1 MVAAV
6 DNNVTAGCSDL
17 TRKNDAI
24 RAVVGI
30 TCVFSMVGSILIIFS
45 YLCFKT
51 LRSRVRL
58 ILVHLS
64 LMDFLVAFSNFAGDV
79 ANFDQYYFNSSVNN
93 TMPCSS
99 PLPLLPSNNTSSV
112 VKGLCVGQAVVALY
126 STLSSV
132 LWTTSLAV
140 YLYLLIVHYRS
151 KMSHYSL
158 WLSYVLCYG
167 FPLLI
172 TAWAWTTNRIGFSPF
187 NTSGWCG
194 PIFRDPNTGTVDKL
208 FAVMSYDLW
217 IYLTM
222 FSVTLLFI
230 GIRLYLADQVGN
242 QMCQFLI

>member
-1 MVAAV
+1 
-6 DNNVTAGCSDL
+6 
-17 TRKNDAI
+17 
-24 RAVVGI
+24 
-30 TCVFSMVGSILIIFS
+30 
-45 YLCFKT
+45 
-51 LRSRVRL
+51 
-58 ILVHLS
+58 
-64 LMDFLVAFSNFAGDV
+64 MDFLVAFSNFAGDV

-151 KMSHYSL
+151 KACLTTVYA
-158 WLSYVLCYG
+158 VLCT
-167 FPLLI
+167 LLRLSAAYNLRGHGRR
-172 TAWAWTTNRIGFSPF
+172 TVLVSLHSTHLKLVWSHQ
-187 NTSGWCG
+187 
-194 PIFRDPNTGTVDKL
+194 FRAPYRDSRLALCSHV
-208 FAVMSYDLW
+208 VRLW